1 MSNERLLNF
10 TANFKLDGF
19 VLTDWRTHN
28 MGLKEMAGAVHK
40 QTVLLSIYICACRQ
54 VSASK
59 PRLTA
64 SPGTLPVS
72 LKDDS
77 ATINR
82 RIKI

>member
-40 QTVLLSIYICACRQ
+40 QTVLLSIYICVGGRAC
-54 VSASK
+54 AFN
-59 PRLTA
+59 PPL
-64 SPGTLPVS
+64 L
-72 LKDDS
+72 
-77 ATINR
+77 
-82 RIKI
+82 